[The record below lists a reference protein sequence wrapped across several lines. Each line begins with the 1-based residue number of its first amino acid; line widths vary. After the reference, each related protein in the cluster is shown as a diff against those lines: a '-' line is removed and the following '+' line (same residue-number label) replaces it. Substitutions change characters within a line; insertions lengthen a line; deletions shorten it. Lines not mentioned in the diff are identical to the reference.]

1 MGRRAI
7 GAPRLTVRMRHAYGV
22 TTPRDRLLSL
32 TDTATAA
39 VGGLV
44 DAALDKVLVG
54 DHRVTSAA
62 EGKGLLASDDDLE
75 GLSDH
80 VQRFVGVATPTLR
93 ALGRGARF
101 SRMPWAL
108 MASSAVSVTVT
119 TRVGIRELQV
129 IGSFVAYRLE
139 LATGAKPDPALV
151 KKIAV
156 ELYVDSRSTPDVGE
170 RSLRLHRVMRRW
182 LTSGALGTDT
192 RRRAYRSLDAIE
204 RLDARGLATRWASE
218 TAAARP
224 ELPVTSI
231 R

>member
-1 MGRRAI
+1 M
-7 GAPRLTVRMRHAYGV
+7 
-22 TTPRDRLLSL
+22 TTPRERLGLL
-32 TDTATAA
+32 TDTATSAA
-39 VGGLV
+39 GGLI

-62 EGKGLLASDDDLE
+62 EGKGILASDDDLE

-101 SRMPWAL
+101 SKVPWAL
-108 MASSAVSVTVT
+108 IASSAVSVTVT
-119 TRVGIRELQV
+119 TRVGVRELQV

-139 LATGAKPDPALV
+139 LATGTKPDPALV

-156 ELYVDSRSTPDVGE
+156 ELYVDPRSTPDVSE

-182 LTSGALGTDT
+182 LTAGALGKDT
-192 RRRAYRSLDAIE
+192 RRRAYRSLDAVE
-204 RLDARGLATRWASE
+204 KLDARGLATRWAAES
-218 TAAARP
+218 TP
-224 ELPVTSI
+224 VPTELPRITL
-231 R
+231 